1 MFRSCTEN
9 SAVQLLWQQHV
20 HLTELIKKKKRK
32 KLQLQQIEKI
42 RLTKFEEKLRVDLM
56 SNDVSVSLEKEG
68 RLFLR

>member
-20 HLTELIKKKKRK
+20 HLTELIKKKKK

-42 RLTKFEEKLRVDLM
+42 RLTKFEEKTQSRPHV
-56 SNDVSVSLEKEG
+56 
-68 RLFLR
+68 